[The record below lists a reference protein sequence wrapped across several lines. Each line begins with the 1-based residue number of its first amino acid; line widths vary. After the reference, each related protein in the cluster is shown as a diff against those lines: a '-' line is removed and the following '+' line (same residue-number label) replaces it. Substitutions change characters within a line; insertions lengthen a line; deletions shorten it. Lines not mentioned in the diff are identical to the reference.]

1 MLHFFVRTVFNLV
14 ATGML
19 VASVLPAATPAGN
32 LEPGYRMMY
41 NLQFGEAHGFFA
53 EWQRAHPE
61 DPMGP
66 VSDAAAFLFTEF
78 DRLHILE
85 SELFTNDDKFVTRN
99 KPKPDPV
106 VKRQFDNALERG
118 GYLAERVLAR
128 SPMDKD
134 ALFAMLLRY
143 GLRSDYIGLVERR
156 YMASLSEMKRGR
168 RYAERLLA
176 LDSAYYDAYVAIGVE
191 NYMLSL
197 KPAPV
202 RWLLRLGGAQ
212 TDREQGIAKLRLAA
226 AKGRYLLPFAR
237 LLLAVVAL
245 RDKDKDGARLILR
258 QLAVEFPKNRLYAQ
272 ELARLN

>member
-1 MLHFFVRTVFNLV
+1 MRAVCNLV
-14 ATGML
+14 VVGML
-19 VASVLPAATPAGN
+19 LATLLRAATPAGN

-41 NLQFGEAHGFFA
+41 NLQFGEAHQFFA

-61 DPMGP
+61 DPLGP
-66 VSDAAAFLFTEF
+66 VSDAAAFLFGEF

-99 KPKPDPV
+99 QPKPDLAI
-106 VKRQFDNALERG
+106 KRQFDNALERG

-128 SPMDKD
+128 SPLDKD
-134 ALFAMLLRY
+134 ALFAMLLLY
-143 GLRSDYIGLVERR
+143 GMRSDYIGLVERR
-156 YMASLSEMKRGR
+156 YMASLKEMKRGR

-176 LDSAYYDAYVAIGVE
+176 LDPTYYDAYVAIGLE

-212 TDREQGIAKLRLAA
+212 TDREQGVAKLRLAA

-237 LLLAVVAL
+237 LLLAVAAL
-245 RDKDKDGARLILR
+245 RDKDRDRARGILR
-258 QLAVEFPKNRLYAQ
+258 QLVAEFPKNRLYAR
-272 ELARLN
+272 ELARLD